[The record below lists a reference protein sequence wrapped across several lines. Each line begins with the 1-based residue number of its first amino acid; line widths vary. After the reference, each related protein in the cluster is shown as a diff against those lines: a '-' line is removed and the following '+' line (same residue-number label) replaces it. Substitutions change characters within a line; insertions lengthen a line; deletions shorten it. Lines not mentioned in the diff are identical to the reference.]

1 MLVSVIRFIN
11 WSLLSLGCCVKKT
24 LVVCRLPRAM
34 DRHGSSVIFDSGRA
48 ILLIISQYGDSFDL
62 FHRLG
67 ASHSTGHRFRSVV
80 VSSRLRAGDSVHHF
94 PIPDDSVHLSG
105 QMILLI
111 SLISFGNDSIDHSR
125 RPLERVVTMGAVS
138 TDCSPVRITPNYCPE
153 GVVGSIREVGWRVG
167 A

>member
-1 MLVSVIRFIN
+1 
-11 WSLLSLGCCVKKT
+11 
-24 LVVCRLPRAM
+24 M
-34 DRHGSSVIFDSGRA
+34 D
-48 ILLIISQYGDSFDL
+48 DSFDL
-62 FHRLG
+62 SHRLG
-67 ASHSTGHRFRSVV
+67 ASLSTGHCFRSVV
-80 VSSRLRAGDSVHHF
+80 VSSRLRAGDSIHHF
-94 PIPDDSVHLSG
+94 PIPDDSFHLSG

-138 TDCSPVRITPNYCPE
+138 MDGLPVRITPNYCPE